1 MKEGRRRRTQK
12 EERRKKKRRENREIR
27 RKQKNEN
34 VAPIHLRAPSSL
46 PLTRLAAEDGPLGR
60 PPACDAL
67 RLSADICIAAVG
79 HFATLRGVA
88 ATPPTLLPSK
98 IGRLARGTAG
108 LRGHP
113 YPPGRARGTIPLISP
128 RGRLPYPPTRARGTI
143 PYPPGPTSA
152 INFPA
157 KSAAWR
163 AERPDFRA
171 THTPRGGREG
181 PRPL

>member
-1 MKEGRRRRTQK
+1 MKD
-12 EERRKKKRRENREIR
+12 ERRQKKKNEKRRKTKKKRRENREIR
-27 RKQKNEN
+27 RKQKNG
-34 VAPIHLRAPSSL
+34 APIHLRAPSSL

-152 INFPA
+152 INFAA
-157 KSAAWR
+157 KSAAWL
-163 AERPDFRA
+163 AERPDFGA
-171 THTPRGGREG
+171 IHAPRVGRE
-181 PRPL
+181 